1 MSHEQSLISS
11 VITSPI
17 CRANFYDLR
26 VPEVM
31 EQQAELARAN
41 GIYGFCYYYWFNG
54 RRLLSVRLDQMLKS
68 GKPDFPFCICWANEN
83 WSRRWDGSEQE
94 ILVEQVY
101 SDEAIE
107 QHLGCD

>member
-1 MSHEQSLISS
+1 
-11 VITSPI
+11 
-17 CRANFYDLR
+17 
-26 VPEVM
+26 
-31 EQQAELARAN
+31 
-41 GIYGFCYYYWFNG
+41 
-54 RRLLSVRLDQMLKS
+54 MLKS

-107 QHLGCD
+107 QFIWDVIEILKTSLHPG